1 VVGLFYENQTR
12 HGDWYVTSP
21 GSPERSMAQGC
32 TGAVFYTPAG
42 VPSSFP
48 DCLVVT
54 GPNDLTFQQIDKQT
68 FTDKSV
74 FGELTWHFMPHGQAT
89 FGIRHFH
96 QDFTDEQLYQDFTF
110 PTLVPPIPNSS
121 TANKTVGKVNPSY
134 EYTDH
139 QYVYALWSQGFRRGG
154 ANSVPDSGP
163 FRESPLLRD
172 YQPDSTNNF
181 EAGLKG
187 RLNNGLSYTLA
198 AFLIHWDRPQISSS
212 LPSGNLAV
220 YNANTAE
227 SKGFELES
235 SGPLRLPGLSYYV
248 SYAYADA
255 TLSSNFS
262 LPANNGLGT
271 GTIVPGLLSGTD
283 GEQLPGSPKNSLS
296 AALNYD
302 INLSQGTVLTLT
314 PNGVYRSAVAL
325 QVAPSVGTNYIQHS
339 SSYGIVNFN
348 STLTHGAWRTTF
360 YVTNVFNKQEI
371 LAPPSQPN
379 QLGNLTD
386 DYIVNTPRE
395 VGIRLA
401 WGFGRR

>member
-1 VVGLFYENQTR
+1 
-12 HGDWYVTSP
+12 
-21 GSPERSMAQGC
+21 
-32 TGAVFYTPAG
+32 
-42 VPSSFP
+42 
-48 DCLVVT
+48 
-54 GPNDLTFQQIDKQT
+54 
-68 FTDKSV
+68 
-74 FGELTWHFMPHGQAT
+74 
-89 FGIRHFH
+89 
-96 QDFTDEQLYQDFTF
+96 
-110 PTLVPPIPNSS
+110 
-121 TANKTVGKVNPSY
+121 
-134 EYTDH
+134 
-139 QYVYALWSQGFRRGG
+139 
-154 ANSVPDSGP
+154 VPDTGP

-187 RLNNGLSYTLA
+187 RLNNGLSYTFA

-235 SGPLRLPGLSYYV
+235 SGPLALPGLSYYV
-248 SYAYADA
+248 GYAYADA

-302 INLSQGTVLTLT
+302 INLGQGTILTLT

-348 STLTHGAWRTTF
+348 STLTHGPWRTTF

-395 VGIRLA
+395 VGVRLT